1 MASPPESPIEEVVY
15 ELEQTRVPK
24 PIPVALE
31 DLCRQT
37 KFTKQEIRVMYRGF
51 KTVSEHIHLHKHTH
65 LHTHKHSHAS
75 HHNPFTEQIKR
86 VLAYLYEY
94 EFLAKPEHS
103 K

>member
-15 ELEQTRVPK
+15 ELEHTRVPK

-51 KTVSEHIHLHKHTH
+51 KTVSGHEHIHLYGNTPISIYD
-65 LHTHKHSHAS
+65 TY
-75 HHNPFTEQIKR
+75 
-86 VLAYLYEY
+86 V
-94 EFLAKPEHS
+94 
-103 K
+103 

>member
-1 MASPPESPIEEVVY
+1 MASPPESPIEEIVY

-51 KTVSEHIHLHKHTH
+51 KTVSFVSRTMLDDVSAIIWQ
-65 LHTHKHSHAS
+65 SG
-75 HHNPFTEQIKR
+75 
-86 VLAYLYEY
+86 VL
-94 EFLAKPEHS
+94 KV
-103 K
+103 

>member
-51 KTVSEHIHLHKHTH
+51 KTVSGHTHVHTHTH
-65 LHTHKHSHAS
+65 LHAS
-75 HHNPFTEQIKR
+75 HHNPFTQQIKR
-86 VLAYLYEY
+86 VLTYLYEY

>member
-15 ELEQTRVPK
+15 ELEHTRVPK

-51 KTVSEHIHLHKHTH
+51 KTVSVN
-65 LHTHKHSHAS
+65 SHALLRFLYTEAPITLKHPKFTLFS
-75 HHNPFTEQIKR
+75 SYFMLHNN
-86 VLAYLYEY
+86 
-94 EFLAKPEHS
+94 
-103 K
+103 

>member
-15 ELEQTRVPK
+15 ELEHTRVPK

-51 KTVSEHIHLHKHTH
+51 KTVG
-65 LHTHKHSHAS
+65 
-75 HHNPFTEQIKR
+75 
-86 VLAYLYEY
+86 
-94 EFLAKPEHS
+94 
-103 K
+103 

>member
-51 KTVSEHIHLHKHTH
+51 KTVSGHTH
-65 LHTHKHSHAS
+65 THTYIAS
-75 HHNPFTEQIKR
+75 KSIYPEQINQAANQTNALEC
-86 VLAYLYEY
+86 V
-94 EFLAKPEHS
+94 
-103 K
+103 